1 MPSAN
6 ISTQISPVSA
16 EDVYEEFKNKID
28 LILDS
33 GRSNIGLEST
43 VVDVTNNIK
52 ILRPGSIGIK
62 EISKVLGKKFTL
74 LRVQI
79 K

>member
-52 ILRPGSIGIK
+52 ILR
-62 EISKVLGKKFTL
+62 LDHN
-74 LRVQI
+74 
-79 K
+79 

>member
-1 MPSAN
+1 M
-6 ISTQISPVSA
+6 
-16 EDVYEEFKNKID
+16 KNSNEKID

-79 K
+79 KQPLVC